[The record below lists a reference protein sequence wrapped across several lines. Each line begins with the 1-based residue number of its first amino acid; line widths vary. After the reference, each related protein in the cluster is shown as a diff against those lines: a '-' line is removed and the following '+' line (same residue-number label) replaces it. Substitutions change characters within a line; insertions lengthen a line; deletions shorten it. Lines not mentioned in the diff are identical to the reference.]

1 MRSIRKH
8 EMIIFYDNNHNCSA
22 VELLLVLSGHT
33 CCCSV
38 AVPLCELSQC
48 EEVGGKFKKGR
59 ERSVNIQYHMLL
71 VYLCYDKC
79 HRHSHTKKVKRSKK
93 QDHDIVVLSS
103 SGCL

>member
-48 EEVGGKFKKGR
+48 GRSEGSSRREGR
-59 ERSVNIQYHMLL
+59 EEKSW
-71 VYLCYDKC
+71 D
-79 HRHSHTKKVKRSKK
+79 S
-93 QDHDIVVLSS
+93 
-103 SGCL
+103 